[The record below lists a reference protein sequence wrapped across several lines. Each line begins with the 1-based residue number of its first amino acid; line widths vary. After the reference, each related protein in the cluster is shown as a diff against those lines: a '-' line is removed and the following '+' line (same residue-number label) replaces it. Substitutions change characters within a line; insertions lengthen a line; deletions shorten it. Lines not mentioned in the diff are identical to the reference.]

1 MIVVLLPRDVGL
13 DDLSDPDVQFPTIDS
28 LRTYDDID
36 CGNPGTNAIA
46 YITSEFDDNF
56 FGTADTLDF
65 TVGDS
70 DSPNDRQNQYTNGL
84 LCFAT
89 SYTFFVRAYTEA
101 VSRLILTLNF
111 VSESHAV
118 QFLFVCLFVFVSL

>member
-1 MIVVLLPRDVGL
+1 MLLPRGVSL

-28 LRTYDDID
+28 LRTYSDIE
-36 CGNPGTNAIA
+36 CGNPGTSAIG
-46 YITSEFDDNF
+46 YITAEFDDDF
-56 FGTADTLDF
+56 FDNENTLEF

-70 DSPNDRQNQYTNGL
+70 DSPNDRQNRYTNGL

-101 VSRLILTLNF
+101 VSN
-111 VSESHAV
+111 
-118 QFLFVCLFVFVSL
+118 

>member
-1 MIVVLLPRDVGL
+1 MLLPSTVSL
-13 DDLSDPDVQFPTIDS
+13 TDLREPDIQFPSINS
-28 LRTYDDID
+28 FGTYDDID

-56 FGTADTLDF
+56 FGTGNTLDF

-84 LCFAT
+84 LCFST
-89 SYTFFVRAYTEA
+89 SYTFFVRAYTEV
-101 VSRLILTLNF
+101 VSRLILALNF
-111 VSESHAV
+111 VSESHEV
-118 QFLFVCLFVFVSL
+118 CFFVCLFVCLFFCFC

>member
-1 MIVVLLPRDVGL
+1 MVLLPRDVGL
-13 DDLSDPDVQFPTIDS
+13 DDLRDPDVQFPTIDS
-28 LRTYDDID
+28 LRTYSDID
-36 CGNPGTNAIA
+36 CGNPGTSAIA

-56 FGTADTLDF
+56 FGSENTLDF

-70 DSPNDRQNQYTNGL
+70 SSPNDRQNQYTNGL
-84 LCFAT
+84 LCFST

-101 VSRLILTLNF
+101 VSGLILALNF
-111 VSESHAV
+111 VSESRAV